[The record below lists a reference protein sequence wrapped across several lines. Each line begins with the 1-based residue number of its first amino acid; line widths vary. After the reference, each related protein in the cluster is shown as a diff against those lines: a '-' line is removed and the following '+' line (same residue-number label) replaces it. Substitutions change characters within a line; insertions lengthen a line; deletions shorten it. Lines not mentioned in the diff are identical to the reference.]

1 MSRNKSVYWKS
12 LAETERGSMCLKG
25 KIKLWGGGGGGVSD
39 FKGRKDVP
47 EICLQVPVAN

>member
-1 MSRNKSVYWKS
+1 MLEGQNQNMGVGW
-12 LAETERGSMCLKG
+12 
-25 KIKLWGGGGGGVSD
+25 GGVSD